1 MEDSLHRVMVAMAV
15 VLGLVVVVLGP
26 EICQGR
32 LIISESKHG
41 FSRGRRNNRESSTKN
56 NAPPAPSYG
65 HQGHQIM
72 FGPPPP
78 NS

>member
-1 MEDSLHRVMVAMAV
+1 MEDSLHRVMVVVV

-32 LIISESKHG
+32 LIICESKHG
-41 FSRGRRNNRESSTKN
+41 FSRGRRNDRESPTKN
-56 NAPPAPSYG
+56 NAPSPPSYG
-65 HQGHQIM
+65 QKGHQFK